1 MIKRI
6 KEMEARMNR
15 ASLCLKNLEEAL
27 DQYEAVRE
35 DLRIL
40 SEYYAGPLWRQDFE
54 ADEAHLL
61 PEDLPRGVLSEDGIY
76 DLLQKYDE
84 LKQRLK

>member
-6 KEMEARMNR
+6 KEMEARLNR
-15 ASLCLKNLEEAL
+15 AELCLKNLEEAL
-27 DQYEAVRE
+27 DQYDAAKE

-40 SEYYAGPLWRQDFE
+40 SEYYSGPLWRQDYE

-61 PEDLPRGVLSEDGIY
+61 PEDLPRGVLSEDGLY